1 MKSNK
6 ALVLRLRFFSDVVR
20 KESHHLQLTNQKL
33 FAQAF
38 TLERAKALETDLA
51 LSESLDAFIGRFG
64 RLQDTLG
71 DKYLPLLLTAM
82 GEPVG
87 AAIDNLDKAE
97 RLGLI
102 QSVNEWI
109 VLRKLRNQM
118 VHEYINDLSILVS
131 AVQKG
136 HQFVPVLLATAE
148 KFVAETQKRVERLA
162 Q

>member
-1 MKSNK
+1 MKSSK
-6 ALVLRLRFFSDVVR
+6 TLALRLKFLADVAR

-33 FAQAF
+33 FAHVF
-38 TLERAKALETDLA
+38 TLERAKTLEADLA
-51 LSESLDAFIGRFG
+51 LSESLDAFIARFG

-71 DKYLPLLLTAM
+71 DKFLPLLLTVM
-82 GEPVG
+82 NESVG

-109 VLRKLRNQM
+109 ELRKLRNQM
-118 VHEYINDLSILVS
+118 VHEYINDLSVLVG

-136 HQFVPVLLATAE
+136 HEFVPILLATAE
-148 KFVAETQKRVERLA
+148 KFNEEAQKRLERLA